1 MLLKWKLY
9 KNSDTPDNRTSETMA
24 LRNTTFQRV
33 YSSKIAGLSWVVPE
47 TDSTV
52 AARADLAEP
61 PVSESCQGAQQSKHS
76 SNCVSSLFQG
86 DSTSRKALN
95 VAAS

>member
-1 MLLKWKLY
+1 
-9 KNSDTPDNRTSETMA
+9 MA
-24 LRNTTFQRV
+24 SRNTTLYTVQR
-33 YSSKIAGLSWVVPE
+33 SSKANAGLSWVVPE

-61 PVSESCQGAQQSKHS
+61 PVNESCQGAQQSKHS
-76 SNCVSSLFQG
+76 SKCVSSLFQG